1 MCKNIPAKF
10 RESLS
15 KCSAAHPKI
24 ALSHNI
30 SVRHSRNLAGMFLH
44 YSVHKLC
51 PTVHTF
57 ASSPQVSATH
67 QRLVLELSDLHAES
81 TDCGEDEQGSATASN
96 GGVST
101 VGGGGGRGTFDPDF
115 VRHGSGMIFSTLQT
129 CQSFKFSCIT
139 GRSVFLSTWGPT
151 GFYTGNGSILLYAV

>member
-1 MCKNIPAKF
+1 
-10 RESLS
+10 
-15 KCSAAHPKI
+15 
-24 ALSHNI
+24 
-30 SVRHSRNLAGMFLH
+30 MFLH

-101 VGGGGGRGTFDPDF
+101 VGGGGGGRGTFDPDF

-129 CQSFKFSCIT
+129 WPIIQIFLYYREVQLDFTPEMEVFYYRRILISLPVYYMLFENCQFE
-139 GRSVFLSTWGPT
+139 RYPT
-151 GFYTGNGSILLYAV
+151 KNRK